1 MMWRKEKYQEKYAS
15 SGECE
20 KNRNTKKYS
29 TCGDSE
35 EKKKKYQTNYIIV
48 LYEGSTPSRG
58 KQYDGADVSQLQAV
72 RAVAVKGALRQGA
85 PRRPRH
91 WHVLPSSGVHALPV
105 VQGHLRHLEP
115 SHPPPAARGGQRV
128 LPSRA
133 DLQVCVRPGCDRL
146 SPCTHPRQQP
156 QSPAEQP
163 A

>member
-1 MMWRKEKYQEKYAS
+1 MQLYCVVMYDVKKRKIPRKI
-15 SGECE
+15 E

-91 WHVLPSSGVHALPV
+91 
-105 VQGHLRHLEP
+105 
-115 SHPPPAARGGQRV
+115 
-128 LPSRA
+128 
-133 DLQVCVRPGCDRL
+133 
-146 SPCTHPRQQP
+146 
-156 QSPAEQP
+156 
-163 A
+163 